1 MGTVQT
7 FDFLAPEITQSDI
20 VTFAANKVNLKSE
33 DADIYREQVRNLREH
48 LDRYIAENPD
58 VGLEKMLLSG
68 SLAKATALRTINDID
83 VALYVKGESAPQD
96 LASLLQWLV
105 ERLRTTYHQIPPQKI
120 YIDGPCIVISF
131 AGTGIDV
138 EIAPIIYMGDPQWR
152 GYLWDRST
160 GEKILT
166 SIPLHLDFIRQRKD
180 AQPTHFAQAVRF
192 VKWWIRQREADTQ
205 GFTMR
210 SFAVELILAKLCDE
224 GAKFD
229 DYHSGLERFFTYI
242 QNTGL
247 KKRIAF
253 TDNYS
258 SSQLPAAR
266 NAVVEIFDPVNP
278 ANNVTADM
286 TESMRRKLIELADK
300 TLDALS
306 YARTAQTKGDALECW
321 REVMGASFNA

>member
-1 MGTVQT
+1 MGAIQA

-20 VTFAANKVNLKSE
+20 AAFADNKVNLKRE

-48 LDRYIAENPD
+48 LDRYIAEHPD

-68 SLAKATALRTINDID
+68 SLAKGTALRTINDID

-96 LASLLQWLV
+96 LGSLLQWLV
-105 ERLRTTYHQIPPQKI
+105 ERLRKTYHQIPPQKI
-120 YIDGPCIVISF
+120 YIDDPCIVISF
-131 AGTGIDV
+131 AGTGLDI
-138 EIAPIIYMGDPQWR
+138 EIAPIIYLGDPEWR

-166 SIPLHLDFIRQRKD
+166 SIPLHLDFIGRRKE
-180 AQPTHFAQAVRF
+180 AQPTDFAQVVRF
-192 VKWWIRQREADTQ
+192 IKWWVRQREGDAQ

-210 SFAVELILAKLCDE
+210 SFAIELILAKLCDE
-224 GAKFD
+224 GMKFD
-229 DYHSGLERFFTYI
+229 DYHGGLERFFSYI

-258 SSQLPAAR
+258 SSQLPGAGS
-266 NAVVEIFDPVNP
+266 AV
-278 ANNVTADM
+278 
-286 TESMRRKLIELADK
+286 
-300 TLDALS
+300 
-306 YARTAQTKGDALECW
+306 
-321 REVMGASFNA
+321 